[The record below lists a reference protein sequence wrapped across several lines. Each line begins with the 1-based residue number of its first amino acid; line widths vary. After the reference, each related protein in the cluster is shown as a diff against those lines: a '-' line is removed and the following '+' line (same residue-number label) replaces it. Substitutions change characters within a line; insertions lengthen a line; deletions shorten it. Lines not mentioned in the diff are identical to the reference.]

1 MGVLHFSQTDGG
13 VSPASLSRFAGT
25 RDRGVCRHNKAVHPL
40 CEYARLVPIRLRS
53 CLRRLSLQRSACP
66 SLTRRAVYDAAA
78 SPSSP
83 DCSGLLQATPARVVT
98 EMMETGEE
106 ILQASAASIES
117 PDASAASVEG
127 TIPAK
132 PQALAPAKTARRF
145 AIYHASTL
153 VCTSTVA
160 RSFKDLATTAREPG
174 LRGVMKTTSQIST
187 RIFKR
192 DSLPKHR

>member
-1 MGVLHFSQTDGG
+1 MRVCTARPHQASFLSQATLT
-13 VSPASLSRFAGT
+13 SAMQA
-25 RDRGVCRHNKAVHPL
+25 
-40 CEYARLVPIRLRS
+40 
-53 CLRRLSLQRSACP
+53 SACP

-117 PDASAASVEG
+117 PDASAASVDVEG

-160 RSFKDLATTAREPG
+160 RSFKDLATTAREPS